1 MTRAPYRYAVGVR
14 AEPGCSEQ
22 VCQGLTLQATIAEDR
37 NRLVSLGADATIGQG
52 PPVFQPRDW
61 PAHIAAALR
70 RGRNS

>member
-1 MTRAPYRYAVGVR
+1 
-14 AEPGCSEQ
+14 
-22 VCQGLTLQATIAEDR
+22 LTLQATIAEDR